1 MMPIRKSQ
9 TIVGKI
15 SSCRWRHLVT
25 KYVTNAS
32 SAKFATDKVNSNYGV
47 NSWVRCASGF
57 TCIWSSYYHVTIIL
71 KSTDCCNSWIH
82 LWVSRYAVL
91 TAATCA
97 PALGNKAERS
107 CHSPQ
112 QRHTQA
118 AGCIRWRN
126 STPPSATPRSSS
138 LLRQGVDEGVRP
150 LLFGFLPAAARG
162 TLSVS
167 VHSDLFFFFWGRDMR
182 ARPSPRSHGPISE
195 SRCWCWGRIN
205 GTPSSPL
212 ALEHNFEV
220 SRIVRSHTYGLHMCT
235 LIILI
240 QCKCAIDDPPHPL
253 LKT

>member
-167 VHSDLFFFFWGRDMR
+167 VHSDLGFFLLRER
-182 ARPSPRSHGPISE
+182 YACEAITSVTRPNLWKPMLVLRKNKRHAEFPGSCDHIPTVYTCAHLSFSF
-195 SRCWCWGRIN
+195 N
-205 GTPSSPL
+205 AN
-212 ALEHNFEV
+212 ALSMTH
-220 SRIVRSHTYGLHMCT
+220 H
-235 LIILI
+235 ILF
-240 QCKCAIDDPPHPL
+240 
-253 LKT
+253 